1 MKTCTWIHPQYIIH
15 PEEQHMARKNFWLH
29 RNLHNWHKP
38 DFSPCF
44 AKLVSKSLLP
54 LSPRRAKKCS
64 LFSLAAWNRSSHRA
78 RSCQLISTG
87 QGGLCSFFLCVQL
100 AQEHLQTL
108 SVVFSGIQRSLR
120 LQSLQ
125 CNSHLFEE
133 GNAYPMMNVILPK
146 ELLHNVFSKVY
157 NVLQM
162 V

>member
-1 MKTCTWIHPQYIIH
+1 
-15 PEEQHMARKNFWLH
+15 
-29 RNLHNWHKP
+29 
-38 DFSPCF
+38 
-44 AKLVSKSLLP
+44 
-54 LSPRRAKKCS
+54 
-64 LFSLAAWNRSSHRA
+64 
-78 RSCQLISTG
+78 
-87 QGGLCSFFLCVQL
+87 VQL